1 MKLVSFIILFI
12 NFSIYSQTT
21 DWKTLNNS
29 EFSINYPKNWE
40 LNSSGQ
46 MGTRFIIFS
55 QLTDKNDQFKENVNL
70 IIQDLTGYDFDLNKY
85 VELSENQI
93 KTMITESNILIN
105 ERLTKNKKEYQ
116 KVIYTGKQGIYDLK
130 FIQYY
135 WLENNKA
142 YVLTFTAEVNE
153 FTKFKKTSEN
163 ILNSFKLKN

>member
-105 ERLTKNKKEYQ
+105 ERITKNKKEYQ
-116 KVIYTGKQGIYDLK
+116 KIIYTGRQGVYDLK

>member
-21 DWKTLNNS
+21 DWKTLNNN

-105 ERLTKNKKEYQ
+105 KRITKNKKEYQ
-116 KVIYTGKQGIYDLK
+116 KIIYTGRQGVYDLK

>member
-12 NFSIYSQTT
+12 NFFIYSQTT

-105 ERLTKNKKEYQ
+105 KRITKNKKEYQ
-116 KVIYTGKQGIYDLK
+116 KIIYTGRQGVYDLK